1 MNKMMGNATSMP
13 KNPAQAIKRQVK
25 WFRLPSCVAVA
36 GGVGLEMAY
45 RIVGLDGGG
54 IRGLVTLSWL
64 ERLSVR
70 HPGWLS
76 SADLLSGTSTGGILS
91 LALAAGVSIADL
103 RDLYLKRGPVIFGD
117 SLWDDITDVGNW
129 NGAEYSAEPLK
140 TVLQDIFGDL
150 TLGDLKQRV
159 VVPAFDL
166 DNGSVEPQERQ
177 WKPKIF
183 HNFPGADSDS
193 TFPCW
198 KVALYTNL
206 APTFFPA
213 MDGYI
218 DGGVFANSPGMIAL
232 GQTQDSRNT
241 EKIPAPNEI
250 RLLALGTGRSLNRI
264 EEANPDWGIRQWARP
279 LLQLMFQADM
289 DTTDYQLKQFLRER
303 YHRMDVVFP
312 EGTNIPMDAVGQ
324 MDELEAFSRSAS
336 LDSTHGWMAQHWL

>member
-1 MNKMMGNATSMP
+1 M
-13 KNPAQAIKRQVK
+13 
-25 WFRLPSCVAVA
+25 AVA

-183 HNFPGADSDS
+183 HNFPGADSD
-193 TFPCW
+193 
-198 KVALYTNL
+198 
-206 APTFFPA
+206 
-213 MDGYI
+213 
-218 DGGVFANSPGMIAL
+218 
-232 GQTQDSRNT
+232 
-241 EKIPAPNEI
+241 
-250 RLLALGTGRSLNRI
+250 
-264 EEANPDWGIRQWARP
+264 
-279 LLQLMFQADM
+279 
-289 DTTDYQLKQFLRER
+289 
-303 YHRMDVVFP
+303 
-312 EGTNIPMDAVGQ
+312 
-324 MDELEAFSRSAS
+324 
-336 LDSTHGWMAQHWL
+336 